1 MNDLLHV
8 LLGAALVSIGV
19 FVSAL
24 ADRIRQLR
32 AMHAAHVPA
41 REPTPAP
48 VPVRESKPRAATA
61 VEDLSPGSSDVVAV
75 LIAAGYRK
83 PLAAKAVAACTP
95 SEQASPESWTRAELR
110 RCAMGGAS

>member
-41 REPTPAP
+41 REPAPA
-48 VPVRESKPRAATA
+48 REIKRAAAA
-61 VEDLSPGSSDVVAV
+61 VEAPSPGSDDVVAV

-95 SEQASPESWTRAELR
+95 SEQSSPESWTRAALR
-110 RCAMGGAS
+110 RCATGGAS

>member
-41 REPTPAP
+41 REPMPAP
-48 VPVRESKPRAATA
+48 AREPKRAAA
-61 VEDLSPGSSDVVAV
+61 AEDLAPGSGDVVAV
-75 LIAAGYRK
+75 LVATGYRK
-83 PLAAKAVAACTP
+83 AVAAKAVAACTP
-95 SEQASPESWTRAELR
+95 SEQSTPESWTRAALR

>member
-41 REPTPAP
+41 REPAPA
-48 VPVRESKPRAATA
+48 REPKRAAA
-61 VEDLSPGSSDVVAV
+61 AEDITPGSGDVVAV

-95 SEQASPESWTRAELR
+95 SEQASPESWTRAALR